1 MSESDLLCRMFQ
13 AWREDIDSVPFPQFR
28 ELTIPPQKT
37 RAEIDLA
44 RRSTARTVN
53 PVRRADSGW

>member
-28 ELTIPPQKT
+28 DLIIPPQKT
-37 RAEIDLA
+37 RAEVDLA
-44 RRSTARTVN
+44 RRPTARTAN
-53 PVRRADSGW
+53 PVRRADGRW

>member
-13 AWREDIDSVPFPQFR
+13 AWRDDIDSVPFPQFR
-28 ELTIPPQKT
+28 ELTIPLQKT

-44 RRSTARTVN
+44 RRSAARTAT
-53 PVRRADSGW
+53 PVRRVDGGW

>member
-37 RAEIDLA
+37 RAEVDLA
-44 RRSTARTVN
+44 GRSTARTAN